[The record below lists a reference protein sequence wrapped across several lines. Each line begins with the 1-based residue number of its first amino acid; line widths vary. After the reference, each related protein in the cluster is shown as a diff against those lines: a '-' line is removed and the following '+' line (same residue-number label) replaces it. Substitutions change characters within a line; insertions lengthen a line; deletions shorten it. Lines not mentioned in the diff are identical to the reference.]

1 MGAMFRS
8 NIKLLLFGICLLTD
22 TCLFTA
28 FRTVMGIKG
37 KLFCVIYEIVMTE
50 FVCQVSYILF

>member
-1 MGAMFRS
+1 
-8 NIKLLLFGICLLTD
+8 
-22 TCLFTA
+22 
-28 FRTVMGIKG
+28 MGIKG

>member
-1 MGAMFRS
+1 MFRS

>member
-1 MGAMFRS
+1 MFRR
-8 NIKLLLFGICLLTD
+8 NIKLLLLGICLLTD

-28 FRTVMGIKG
+28 FPTVMGIEG

-50 FVCQVSYILF
+50 FVC